1 MLLINKEKLEALPL
15 LKDLGNKIDGN
26 TKVPLKIFNPLGA
39 GTWFIIAVDED
50 EKIHNN
56 ETKQFHQM
64 ILYGVCCI
72 NEPELG
78 RVSLNELEEIKLPF
92 GIGLERDTSWD
103 NEKTLKDVNEYLK
116 QNGYGNIDFI
126 AA

>member
-1 MLLINKEKLEALPL
+1 MKLITKEKLKKLPL
-15 LKDLGNKIDGN
+15 LKDLADPIKMD
-26 TKVPLKIFNPLGA
+26 TKVPLKVFNPLGA
-39 GTWFIIAVDED
+39 GTWFIIAIDED

-64 ILYGVCCI
+64 VLYGVCCI
-72 NEPELG
+72 NKPELG

-116 QNGYGNIDFI
+116 KNGYGNIDFI